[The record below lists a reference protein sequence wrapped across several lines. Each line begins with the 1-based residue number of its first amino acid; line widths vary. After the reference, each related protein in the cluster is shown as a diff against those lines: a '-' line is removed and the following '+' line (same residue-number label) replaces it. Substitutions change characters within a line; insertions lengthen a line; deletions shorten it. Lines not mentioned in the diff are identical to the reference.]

1 MTPFGDHF
9 PQIAADAFV
18 DISARLIGRVEIG
31 AGATV
36 WPHAVLRADESEIV
50 IGAGSAVLDLALV
63 EAPMGKP
70 VIVAPGA
77 LISHQVCLHG
87 AKVEAGAL
95 VGIGAIVLDKA
106 VVREGALVGAGAV
119 VPPGMEV
126 PPGTLVLGQ
135 PAKVIRELK
144 DAEKENVKAQLEELA
159 HKARAYRSLG

>member
-1 MTPFGDHF
+1 
-9 PQIAADAFV
+9 
-18 DISARLIGRVEIG
+18 
-31 AGATV
+31 
-36 WPHAVLRADESEIV
+36 
-50 IGAGSAVLDLALV
+50 
-63 EAPMGKP
+63 MGKP

-119 VPPGMEV
+119 GASGPWRV